1 MTPGDSVP
9 RDACARAAPAT
20 IVVLGGTGDLMH
32 RKLLPALF
40 RLSEQGLLHER
51 TQIVAAARSADQND
65 QGFRAWAREAL
76 KNAGHDAARSNRWCA
91 ECVHYQTVGGGR
103 PEDYRALAARLEAL
117 EESAGLA
124 ANRVLYLAL
133 PPQAFPGTIAGLSAA
148 GLNRSAGWTRLVI
161 EKPFGRDLASARE
174 LNGLV
179 HQYFEESQVYRIDHY
194 LGKETVQNL
203 LVFRFAN
210 PIFETLWNRDRVE
223 SVQVTVAEQV
233 GIEGRAGY
241 YEQAGALRDMIQNHL
256 TQLLTLV
263 AMEVPSAFEADAIRN
278 EKVKVLRALAP
289 IVPERVAWG
298 QYVAGLID
306 GQAVSGYRQEPG
318 VSPDSETETFV
329 AMRLEISNWR
339 WHGVPFY
346 LRAGKRLARRM
357 TQIVVTF
364 RRPPVSV
371 FRTYGIDSIHRN
383 VLVITIQ
390 PDEGFALGFEVKAPG
405 QAVALQTQRLE
416 FRYAE
421 AFSPLPDAY
430 ETLLMDVLNGDQT
443 LFVRAD
449 EVEAAWSFYAPVLD
463 QRPALEFYAAGTWGP
478 PASAR
483 LLQQDGQRWHPA

>member
-1 MTPGDSVP
+1 MTA
-9 RDACARAAPAT
+9 DAYAKTAPAT

-40 RLSEQGLLHER
+40 RLSERGLLHER
-51 TQIVAAARSADQND
+51 THIVGAARAKDQDD
-65 QGFRAWAREAL
+65 QGFRTWARGAL
-76 KNAGHDAARSNRWCA
+76 RDAGLDASRSTRWCE
-91 ECVHYQTVGGGR
+91 ECVHYQSVGAGQVD
-103 PEDYRALAARLEAL
+103 DYEALGARLDTL
-117 EESAGLA
+117 EQSAGLP

-133 PPQAFPGTIAGLSAA
+133 PPQAFPGTITGLGQA
-148 GLNRSAGWTRLVI
+148 GLNRSAGWTRLVV
-161 EKPFGRDLASARE
+161 EKPFGRDLATARD
-174 LNGLV
+174 LNQLV
-179 HQYFEESQVYRIDHY
+179 HRYFDESQIYRIDHY

-203 LVFRFAN
+203 LVFRFSN

-223 SVQVTVAEQV
+223 SVQITVAEHV

-241 YEQAGALRDMIQNHL
+241 YEQAGVLRDMIQNHL

-289 IVPERVAWG
+289 VVHERVAWG

-306 GQAVSGYRQEPG
+306 GQAVAGYRQEPG
-318 VSPDSETETFV
+318 VAPDSETETFV

-371 FRTYGIDSIHRN
+371 FRTYGIESIHRN

-390 PDEGFALGFEVKAPG
+390 PDEGFELGFEVKAPG
-405 QAVALQTQRLE
+405 QGIALQTQRLQ

-421 AFSPLPDAY
+421 SFSPLPEAY

-449 EVEAAWSFYAPVLD
+449 EVETAWSFYAPVLE
-463 QRPALEFYAAGTWGP
+463 QPPPVEFYAAGTWGP
-478 PASAR
+478 PAAAR
-483 LLQQDGQRWHPA
+483 LLQQDGQHWHPA

>member
-1 MTPGDSVP
+1 MVGAYSKSE
-9 RDACARAAPAT
+9 PAT

-40 RLSEQGLLHER
+40 RLSEGDMLHEKTRIVGAAR
-51 TQIVAAARSADQND
+51 TQDLDDAR
-65 QGFRAWAREAL
+65 FRAWAREAL
-76 KNAGHDAARSNRWCA
+76 KEAGLDGAHAARWCDDHL
-91 ECVHYQTVGGGR
+91 HYQGVGGGQAD
-103 PEDYRALAARLEAL
+103 DYRALAARLASL
-117 EESAGLA
+117 EETAGLPP
-124 ANRVLYLAL
+124 NRVFYLAL
-133 PPQAFPGTIAGLSAA
+133 PPQAFPGTITGLGEA
-148 GLNRSAGWTRLVI
+148 GLNRSGGWTRLVV
-161 EKPFGRDLASARE
+161 EKPFGRDLATALE
-174 LNGLV
+174 LNQLV
-179 HQYFEESQVYRIDHY
+179 HRHFDESQVYRIDHY

-223 SVQVTVAEQV
+223 SVQITVAEQV

-241 YEQAGALRDMIQNHL
+241 YEHAGALRDMVQNHL

-289 IVPERVAWG
+289 VVPDRVAWG

-306 GQAVSGYRQEPG
+306 GQAVAGYRQEPG
-318 VSPDSETETFV
+318 VSADSETETFV

-371 FRTYGIDSIHRN
+371 FRTHGIESIHRN

-405 QAVALQTQRLE
+405 QGIALQTQRLE
-416 FRYAE
+416 FQYAE
-421 AFSPLPDAY
+421 AFSPLPEAY
-430 ETLLMDVLNGDQT
+430 ETLLMDVLDGDQT

-449 EVEAAWSFYAPVLD
+449 EVETAWSFYAPVLD
-463 QRPALEFYAAGTWGP
+463 GPPPVEFYAAGTWGP
-478 PASAR
+478 PAAAR
-483 LLQQDGQRWHPA
+483 LLQQDGARWHPA

>member
-1 MTPGDSVP
+1 VTA
-9 RDACARAAPAT
+9 DAYAKTAPAT

-40 RLSEQGLLHER
+40 RLAEQGLLHER
-51 TQIVAAARSADQND
+51 THIVGAARAKDQDD
-65 QGFRAWAREAL
+65 QGFRTWAREAL
-76 KNAGHDAARSNRWCA
+76 RDAGLDAARSTRWCE
-91 ECVHYQTVGGGR
+91 ECVHYQTVGAGQ
-103 PEDYRALAARLEAL
+103 PDDYRALASRLEAL
-117 EESAGLA
+117 EKAAGLP

-133 PPQAFPGTIAGLSAA
+133 PPQAFPGTITGLGQA
-148 GLNRSAGWTRLVI
+148 GLNHSAGWTRLVI
-161 EKPFGRDLASARE
+161 EKPFGRDLATGRD
-174 LNGLV
+174 LNQLV
-179 HQYFEESQVYRIDHY
+179 HGYFDESQVYRIDHY

-203 LVFRFAN
+203 LVFRFSN

-223 SVQVTVAEQV
+223 SVQITVAEHV

-241 YEQAGALRDMIQNHL
+241 YEQAGVLRDMIQNHL

-289 IVPERVAWG
+289 IVHERVAWG

-306 GQAVSGYRQEPG
+306 GQAVPGYRQEPG
-318 VSPDSETETFV
+318 VAPDSETETFV

-371 FRTYGIDSIHRN
+371 FRTYGIESIHRN

-390 PDEGFALGFEVKAPG
+390 PDEGFELGFEVKAPG
-405 QAVALQTQRLE
+405 QGIALQTQRLQ

-421 AFSPLPDAY
+421 SFSPLPEAY

-449 EVEAAWSFYAPVLD
+449 EVEAAWSFYAPVLE
-463 QRPALEFYAAGTWGP
+463 QPPPVEFYAAGTWGP
-478 PASAR
+478 PAAAR

>member
-1 MTPGDSVP
+1 
-9 RDACARAAPAT
+9 
-20 IVVLGGTGDLMH
+20 
-32 RKLLPALF
+32 
-40 RLSEQGLLHER
+40 
-51 TQIVAAARSADQND
+51 
-65 QGFRAWAREAL
+65 
-76 KNAGHDAARSNRWCA
+76 
-91 ECVHYQTVGGGR
+91 VHYQSVGSGQVD
-103 PEDYRALAARLEAL
+103 DYEALAARLETL
-117 EESAGLA
+117 EKSAGLP

-133 PPQAFPGTIAGLSAA
+133 PPQAFPGTITGLGQA
-148 GLNRSAGWTRLVI
+148 GLNHSAGWTRLVV
-161 EKPFGRDLASARE
+161 EKPFGRDLATARD
-174 LNGLV
+174 LNQLV
-179 HQYFEESQVYRIDHY
+179 HRYFDESQVYRIDHY

-203 LVFRFAN
+203 LVFRFSN

-223 SVQVTVAEQV
+223 SVQITVAEHV

-241 YEQAGALRDMIQNHL
+241 YEQAGVLRDMIQNHL

-289 IVPERVAWG
+289 IAHERVAWG

-306 GQAVSGYRQEPG
+306 GQAVPGYRQEPG
-318 VSPDSETETFV
+318 VAPDSETENFV

-371 FRTYGIDSIHRN
+371 FRTYGIESIHRN

-390 PDEGFALGFEVKAPG
+390 PDEGFELGFEVKAPG
-405 QAVALQTQRLE
+405 QGIALQTQRLQ

-421 AFSPLPDAY
+421 SFSPLPEAY

-449 EVEAAWSFYAPVLD
+449 EVEAAWNFYAPVLE
-463 QRPALEFYAAGTWGP
+463 QPPPVEFYAAGTWGP
-478 PASAR
+478 PAAAR